1 MKHKEETLP
10 NNDGMPS
17 DSEEI
22 APLSSTTLNTS
33 VSLAELTALQVEIEP
48 LLDRPSAIDQLSQ
61 ALAKYPDQSQWYSC
75 RGLAN
80 IKLENF
86 DQAIQDLTA
95 AIELTL
101 SIDKESVEN
110 YNETL
115 CTSILNRAKAR
126 ENLGDLEGAV
136 GDAKLALD
144 HANTPRL
151 ETDCKNAS
159 AVYAKKL
166 KKQIEMA
173 SSGPV
178 IVHHGSGVVIK
189 DITEEDAKVSAKK
202 AGVIA
207 AVRMAKGL
215 QQADVG
221 KEFRA
226 QFIQQL
232 IGEEKRL
239 SEGNTKAKKKN
250 KNKKKKKKKQQG
262 EVLTETA
269 AADEA
274 ISFSPSS
281 SGGPEG
287 SGMNTDEEYKKLYK
301 VETFTDPHDAT
312 ITIERIQIPITYI
325 FDYGA

>member
-1 MKHKEETLP
+1 MNHKEETLL
-10 NNDGMPS
+10 NDDLMPS
-17 DSEEI
+17 DNEET

-33 VSLAELTALQVEIEP
+33 ALLAELTALQVQIEP
-48 LLDRPSAIDQLSQ
+48 LLDRPSALDQLFQ
-61 ALAKYPDQSQWYSC
+61 ALIKYPDQSQWYSC
-75 RGLAN
+75 RGLVN

-86 DQAIQDLTA
+86 DQAIQDLTT
-95 AIELTL
+95 AIELTF
-101 SIDKESVEN
+101 SIDKESVDN

-126 ENLGDLEGAV
+126 ANLGDLEGAV
-136 GDAKLALD
+136 GDSKLALD
-144 HANTPRL
+144 HANTPLL
-151 ETDCKNAS
+151 ETHCKNAS
-159 AVYAKKL
+159 ALYVKKL
-166 KKQIEMA
+166 KKQKELA
-173 SSGPV
+173 SSGPE
-178 IVHHGSGVVIK
+178 IVHHGSGVIIE

-232 IGEEKRL
+232 IEEEKKL
-239 SEGNTKAKKKN
+239 SEENTKAKKKN

-262 EVLTETA
+262 EVTTETA
-269 AADEA
+269 AANEA
-274 ISFSPSS
+274 ISSSPSS
-281 SGGPEG
+281 FGGPDEG
-287 SGMNTDEEYKKLYK
+287 SGMNEEYKKLYK
-301 VETFTDPHDAT
+301 VETFPDPHDAT

-325 FDYGA
+325 